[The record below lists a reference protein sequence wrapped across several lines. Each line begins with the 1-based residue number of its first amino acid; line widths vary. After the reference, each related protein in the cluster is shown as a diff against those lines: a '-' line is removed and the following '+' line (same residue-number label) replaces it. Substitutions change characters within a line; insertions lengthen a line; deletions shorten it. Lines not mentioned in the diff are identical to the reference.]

1 MLRLFLSLSL
11 LISTRL
17 TLLTNLFLSH
27 ILSLQWEGDVV
38 SALRDLQVISFSLI
52 LGNLKEID
60 WYS

>member
-17 TLLTNLFLSH
+17 TLLTNLFLPH
-27 ILSLQWEGDVV
+27 ILTLQWEGDVV
-38 SALRDLQVISFSLI
+38 SALRDFQVISFSLT